1 MNFDLHLYGETPEE
15 LLNVL
20 AHLGHMD
27 SNYHTPIPDERH
39 PAQTPA
45 PQPQSEPVPPQDKT
59 KAQTP
64 AKAKKAAQK
73 PAAAPAEELANPT
86 SQASSSGHH
95 AGAECSAVAGTA
107 AETPSGSGT
116 TARTSGTNGTVTEA
130 PVNPTAADTSAS
142 ASKKDVEPDASDSA
156 AVNPTTFSA
165 ESPTTAGTSG
175 STPEPDPAMLD
186 KIRDL
191 ARSLIVHGK
200 RAEVQQIIKSTGA
213 VSISKLPPDSYT
225 DVWQQLVNLSKE
237 VDSNAAD

>member
-20 AHLGHMD
+20 AHLGHSD

-39 PAQTPA
+39 PAQAPT
-45 PQPQSEPVPPQDKT
+45 PQPQSEPVTQPDKP

-64 AKAKKAAQK
+64 AKQKKTTQK
-73 PAAAPAEELANPT
+73 PAAAPAEKPANPT
-86 SQASSSGHH
+86 HTPAQSMD
-95 AGAECSAVAGTA
+95 A
-107 AETPSGSGT
+107 AAT
-116 TARTSGTNGTVTEA
+116 
-130 PVNPTAADTSAS
+130 
-142 ASKKDVEPDASDSA
+142 
-156 AVNPTTFSA
+156 A
-165 ESPTTAGTSG
+165 ESPAAPAQSPTATTQADASTS
-175 STPEPDPAMLD
+175 SAEPDPALLD

-225 DVWQQLVNLSKE
+225 AVWQQLVNLSKE
-237 VDSNAAD
+237 VDSNAAG

>member
-20 AHLGHMD
+20 AHLGHMG

-45 PQPQSEPVPPQDKT
+45 PQPQSEPAPPQDKT
-59 KAQTP
+59 KAQTS

-73 PAAAPAEELANPT
+73 PAAAPAEGLANPT

-116 TARTSGTNGTVTEA
+116 TARTSGAVIEDR
-130 PVNPTAADTSAS
+130 VNPTNAAAPH
-142 ASKKDVEPDASDSA
+142 AGA
-156 AVNPTTFSA
+156 AATTGTPAAKSA
-165 ESPTTAGTSG
+165 ETAAATTTTPAGANAAAT
-175 STPEPDPAMLD
+175 LD

-200 RAEVQQIIKSTGA
+200 RTEVQQIIKGTGA
-213 VSISKLPPDSYT
+213 ASISKLPPDSYT
-225 DVWQQLVNLSKE
+225 DVWEQLVNLSKE
-237 VDSNAAD
+237 VDSNAAG